1 MATAPRKG
9 LNRARKLGSADDIGG
24 ISQYTIA
31 SGYATALGVGDL
43 VKLSGTADN
52 IEVGTNAAYNLGV
65 FLSCTYL
72 DPNTGY
78 ERIID
83 YWPAGQTSP
92 NQTVTALVVDDP
104 NATFKVICDNPLGD
118 MKVGQ
123 FYALT
128 LAAPDANTH
137 RSQMTL
143 NNVVTETGTGS
154 VTTILSG
161 LAAGN
166 HTFNISTSVN
176 TTPVTITMTST
187 TTETQLLAALNAVPG
202 IKASVNA
209 SDYLVV
215 STTDGGNMILADG
228 TATPLAST
236 GLLVAAGTYT
246 AYVAKSAAAVK
257 IIQLTDTT
265 NQVVEVC
272 LVNHELQAN
281 R

>member
-143 NNVVTETGTGS
+143 NNVVTKTGTAS
-154 VTTILSG
+154 AATTLSG
-161 LAAGN
+161 LTGTN
-166 HTFNISTSVN
+166 TFNISTSVN
-176 TTPVTITMTST
+176 TTAVTISMTSST
-187 TTETQLLAALNAVPG
+187 TTTQLLAALNAVPG
-202 IKASVNA
+202 ILASLNT
-209 SDYLVV
+209 SGYLVV
-215 STTDGGNMILADG
+215 STTDGGNLILADG
-228 TATPLAST
+228 TGTPLAST